1 MRRIRIT
8 AICAAAA
15 GVVLVL
21 TGCGS
26 SDSDTSRDVTVVGSG
41 EVRGAPDILNADL
54 GAQVNAADVS
64 AAVDGV
70 NAKAKAMID
79 AMVTAGVDRKDIQTS
94 ELSVYPEY
102 GPEGRTI
109 TGYRAT
115 NSVHVVVR
123 DLTKASAV
131 LDAAVKAGGNDTRIS
146 NVSFDLED
154 NSKLLNDARARAF
167 EDAKSRAQQYADL
180 SGLKL
185 GDVETITENSGGGNT
200 PLYKESAPAADFAL
214 EPGQQTVS
222 FTVQVTWNLK

>member
-1 MRRIRIT
+1 MT
-8 AICAAAA
+8 TICAAAA
-15 GVVLVL
+15 GFALVL

-26 SDSDTSRDVTVVGSG
+26 SDSDRDRNVSVVGTG

-54 GAQVNAADVS
+54 GAQVNAGDVS

-70 NAKAKAMID
+70 NAKAKAMAD
-79 AMVTAGVDRKDIQTS
+79 AMVNAGVQREDIQTS
-94 ELSVYPEY
+94 QLSVQPEY
-102 GPEGRTI
+102 APEGRNI

-123 DLTKASAV
+123 DLSKASAV

-146 NVSFDLED
+146 NVSFDLAD
-154 NSKLLNDARARAF
+154 NSTLLTDARARAF
-167 EDAKSRAQQYADL
+167 EDAKSRAQEYADL

-185 GDVETITENSGGGNT
+185 GEVETITESSNGGNT
-200 PLYKESAPAADFAL
+200 PMYRESAPTSDFAL